1 MAMITKFLIALL
13 FFSLLVLQLAEADH
27 DTVVSSNLAASS
39 PPTKIDCGSA
49 CEARCQLSSRP
60 RLCKRACGTCC
71 SRCSC
76 VPPGTAAM
84 AIFKILAAVLL
95 VGIVFN
101 LAVSDMVIKSLVES
115 DPAPQIDCASACA
128 VRCQLSSRPNL
139 CHRACGTCCDR
150 CNCVPPGTSGNY
162 DVCPCYGN
170 MTTHHGQHKCP

>member
-1 MAMITKFLIALL
+1 
-13 FFSLLVLQLAEADH
+13 
-27 DTVVSSNLAASS
+27 
-39 PPTKIDCGSA
+39 
-49 CEARCQLSSRP
+49 
-60 RLCKRACGTCC
+60 
-71 SRCSC
+71 
-76 VPPGTAAM
+76 M

-115 DPAPQIDCASACA
+115 DPSPQIDCASACA